1 MNKYMENVY
10 KEISDLLKNLGDKM
24 DLLAGYN
31 NLVNRYIKEGTV
43 MPEDMYNGI
52 LVLVAYAMR
61 YKVLE
66 ITTMIE
72 GMESFVG
79 ECALPV
85 DKKIEVLNLIQ
96 STKDTYQKQY
106 ENVKEQMERLTI
118 QVEEVKP

>member
-1 MNKYMENVY
+1 MENVY